1 MSDMTAHATKHA
13 FFRDT
18 KGTVL
23 RQLTRARKF
32 HHCNRFT
39 NPDQENRLCG
49 RSQKNMVT
57 GKTLTASAN
66 ATAPRSSILLQP
78 RFTTVSVALAFLVV
92 AAKCRVLNT
101 RKVAL
106 PAKSCMLTER
116 VKRRA
121 LPWWRIKLG
130 TLNAETATSQ
140 DLCQPLSCCVIPAKM
155 CRTAPR
161 RFLSMS

>member
-1 MSDMTAHATKHA
+1 MSEMLTDGFTAHQTSGTESSVQLMNKSRLREQTVRTIPKKHGHKQNL
-13 FFRDT
+13 DSVSQCNSS
-18 KGTVL
+18 TVFDL
-23 RQLTRARKF
+23 VVAEI
-32 HHCNRFT
+32 HHC
-39 NPDQENRLCG
+39 QCCIGL
-49 RSQKNMVT
+49 
-57 GKTLTASAN
+57 
-66 ATAPRSSILLQP
+66 
-78 RFTTVSVALAFLVV
+78 LVV

-106 PAKSCMLTER
+106 PENSCMLTER

-140 DLCQPLSCCVIPAKM
+140 DLSQPLSCCVIPAKM